1 MLAQLF
7 GDDANI
13 GFIVVSYGLTFT
25 VLGALCLYL
34 ALDLSRQWQIL
45 RALEKETGKQR
56 WK

>member
-7 GDDANI
+7 GEDANI
-13 GFIVVSYGLTFT
+13 SFIVVSYGITFT
-25 VLGALCLYL
+25 VLGVLCLYL
-34 ALDLSRQWQIL
+34 ALDLNKQWRVL

>member
-13 GFIVVSYGLTFT
+13 GFIVVSYGLTFA

-34 ALDLSRQWQIL
+34 ALDLSKQWRIL